1 MNRRWP
7 RSSCRETHRAVITSF
22 TADDGSLYAFFF
34 KLSALNVSSR
44 HRARHDMCV
53 HTNAAYLAHAYIDVC
68 THERTHARTVHVLCA
83 RAQAVCT
90 HAHLGHSHTLSLT
103 ITHVLRR
110 EKRALAEPHSPDA
123 IKLRWLWSRCV
134 TLCEREGLSPD
145 DGRVGDCDGQRSS
158 GPRWAHTRSWPRFG
172 AFG

>member
-1 MNRRWP
+1 M
-7 RSSCRETHRAVITSF
+7 ITSF

-90 HAHLGHSHTLSLT
+90 HAHLVSDDHARTAQGEARSGRASLT
-103 ITHVLRR
+103 RR
-110 EKRALAEPHSPDA
+110 YQAALALES
-123 IKLRWLWSRCV
+123 LRDLV
-134 TLCEREGLSPD
+134 
-145 DGRVGDCDGQRSS
+145 
-158 GPRWAHTRSWPRFG
+158 
-172 AFG
+172 

>member
-145 DGRVGDCDGQRSS
+145 DVATNDNAGELNI
-158 GPRWAHTRSWPRFG
+158 
-172 AFG
+172 